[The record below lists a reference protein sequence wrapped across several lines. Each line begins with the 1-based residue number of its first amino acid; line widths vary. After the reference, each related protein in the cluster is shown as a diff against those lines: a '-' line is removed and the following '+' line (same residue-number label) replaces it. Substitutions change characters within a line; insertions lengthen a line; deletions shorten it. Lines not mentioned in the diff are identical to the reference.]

1 MGWLFQFYFFF
12 WLSISE
18 LNINKINET
27 SNFQKEA
34 SDAIIKISWVI
45 NLVNY
50 RGFNLKWSIKCTHK
64 SSKFLGSLTFSSVP
78 PKSLSCLTLLSTPHN
93 FHQKSIIIGRF
104 LTLTIPT
111 AFSEMSSIHICLQ
124 NYWLRTSRTSNFP
137 YFSYPFGSF
146 PDSNSEKN
154 YNSPAQVS

>member
-1 MGWLFQFYFFF
+1 MKHPTFKKKLRM
-12 WLSISE
+12 L
-18 LNINKINET
+18 
-27 SNFQKEA
+27 
-34 SDAIIKISWVI
+34 
-45 NLVNY
+45 
-50 RGFNLKWSIKCTHK
+50 
-64 SSKFLGSLTFSSVP
+64 SSKSLGLLTWLIIAVSILNEVLNAPINHQNFLGVTFSSVP
-78 PKSLSCLTLLSTPHN
+78 PKSWSCLTLLSTPHN

-154 YNSPAQVS
+154 YNSPAQVSWYNVHM